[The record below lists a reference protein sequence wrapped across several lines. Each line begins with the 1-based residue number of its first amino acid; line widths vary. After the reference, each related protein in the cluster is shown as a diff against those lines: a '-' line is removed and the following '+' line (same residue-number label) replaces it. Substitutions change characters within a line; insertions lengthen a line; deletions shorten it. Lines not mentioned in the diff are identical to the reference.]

1 MHYQRNFIPS
11 LRKSRKPFLG
21 IPVALHQVVGDTDEV
36 TMEKFLSL
44 VKLVMTDGSTLV
56 MTGDLNILQFSAIAL
71 IIVFLMARIAKRKY
85 DSFCKSSIV
94 ESALTN
100 NFVANR
106 LFASQRIAAQKNC
119 PNCAEQ
125 LPLSA
130 LLCEGCDYNF
140 LSRMVGSKHKMLP
153 SPASMDS

>member
-1 MHYQRNFIPS
+1 
-11 LRKSRKPFLG
+11 
-21 IPVALHQVVGDTDEV
+21 
-36 TMEKFLSL
+36 MEKFLNL
-44 VKLVMTDGSTLV
+44 VKPVMTDGSAL
-56 MTGDLNILQFSAIAL
+56 MITGDSNILQFSAIAL
-71 IIVFLMARIAKRKY
+71 ILVFLMARMAKKKY
-85 DSFCKSSIV
+85 GSSFRSSMP
-94 ESALTN
+94 ESAITN
-100 NFVANR
+100 NFVADR

-153 SPASMDS
+153 SPASMTHEVSKPSFVSAGL